1 MEFIENVTRFYTTE
15 KFEEFDHDTLLP
27 VTGDQHPLAIIA
39 EDVYCT
45 LSKTVITPPGEED
58 IPTPAID
65 LPEKDT
71 FLTNLEQLPVG
82 ETLRI
87 NSIHKNDQHYALIEK
102 VDDNHILFFN
112 GPYSKS
118 DYKTKDIN
126 ETDKNYFHEHDVVV
140 DSKGNFIG
148 ILANIQNKLANI
160 MLASDF
166 ISKIPAK
173 AIGSNISLILEGK
186 GNDILEIKHFLGKK
200 ENIRVGDRVYTS
212 SSNDNIFYS
221 GIYIGDIVSINNKLY
236 VKLAANLNSLDYVV
250 ILHRMFNSNF
260 LE

>member
-1 MEFIENVTRFYTTE
+1 MEFIENVTRFYTTD

-58 IPTPAID
+58 IPTPTMD

-71 FLTNLEQLPVG
+71 FLTNMEQLLVG

-87 NSIHKNDQHYALIEK
+87 NNVHKNEQHYALIEK

-126 ETDKNYFHEHDVVV
+126 ETDNY
-140 DSKGNFIG
+140 
-148 ILANIQNKLANI
+148 ILAVETIYNLYPTHWRISNLLRKPFQTAEEALEFIKTCSTKKNHDIKLVFLPKAEAVSNQWFRKQMRIQE
-160 MLASDF
+160 
-166 ISKIPAK
+166 
-173 AIGSNISLILEGK
+173 ILEDHPELNTPELYSPLPNVRFK
-186 GNDILEIKHFLGKK
+186 RLRNALH
-200 ENIRVGDRVYTS
+200 TS
-212 SSNDNIFYS
+212 LS
-221 GIYIGDIVSINNKLY
+221 
-236 VKLAANLNSLDYVV
+236 
-250 ILHRMFNSNF
+250 
-260 LE
+260 

>member
-58 IPTPAID
+58 IPTPTMD

-71 FLTNLEQLPVG
+71 FLTNMEQLPVG

-87 NSIHKNDQHYALIEK
+87 NNVHKNDQHYALIEK

-112 GPYSKS
+112 GPYAKS

-126 ETDKNYFHEHDVVV
+126 ETDNY
-140 DSKGNFIG
+140 
-148 ILANIQNKLANI
+148 ILAVETIYNLSPAHWRVSNLLHKPFPTAEEALEFIKTCSTKKNHDIKLVFLPKAEAVSNQWFRKQMRIQE
-160 MLASDF
+160 
-166 ISKIPAK
+166 
-173 AIGSNISLILEGK
+173 ILEDHPEL
-186 GNDILEIKHFLGKK
+186 NTPELYSPLPNVRFNRLRNALH
-200 ENIRVGDRVYTS
+200 TS
-212 SSNDNIFYS
+212 LS
-221 GIYIGDIVSINNKLY
+221 
-236 VKLAANLNSLDYVV
+236 
-250 ILHRMFNSNF
+250 
-260 LE
+260 

>member
-1 MEFIENVTRFYTTE
+1 MEFIENVTRFYTTD

-27 VTGDQHPLAIIA
+27 VTGDQHPLAVIA
-39 EDVYCT
+39 EDIYHT

-58 IPTPAID
+58 IPTPTMD

-126 ETDKNYFHEHDVVV
+126 ETDNY
-140 DSKGNFIG
+140 
-148 ILANIQNKLANI
+148 ILAVETIYNLYPTHWRISNLLHKPFQTTEEALEFIKTCSTKKNHDIKLVFLPKSEAVSNQWFRKQMRIQE
-160 MLASDF
+160 
-166 ISKIPAK
+166 
-173 AIGSNISLILEGK
+173 ILEDHPEL
-186 GNDILEIKHFLGKK
+186 NTPE
-200 ENIRVGDRVYTS
+200 
-212 SSNDNIFYS
+212 FYS
-221 GIYIGDIVSINNKLY
+221 PLPNVRFNRLRNALHT
-236 VKLAANLNSLDYVV
+236 SL
-250 ILHRMFNSNF
+250 S
-260 LE
+260 

>member
-27 VTGDQHPLAIIA
+27 VTGDQTPLAVIA
-39 EDVYCT
+39 EDIYRT

-58 IPTPAID
+58 IPTPTMD

-87 NSIHKNDQHYALIEK
+87 NSVHKNDQHYALIEK

-126 ETDKNYFHEHDVVV
+126 ETNNY
-140 DSKGNFIG
+140 
-148 ILANIQNKLANI
+148 ILAVETIYNLYPNHWRISNLLHKPFQTAEEALEFIKTCSTKKNHYIELVFLPKEETVSNQWFRKQMRIQE
-160 MLASDF
+160 
-166 ISKIPAK
+166 
-173 AIGSNISLILEGK
+173 ILEDHPELNTPELYSPLPNVRFK
-186 GNDILEIKHFLGKK
+186 RLRSALH
-200 ENIRVGDRVYTS
+200 TS
-212 SSNDNIFYS
+212 LS
-221 GIYIGDIVSINNKLY
+221 
-236 VKLAANLNSLDYVV
+236 
-250 ILHRMFNSNF
+250 
-260 LE
+260 